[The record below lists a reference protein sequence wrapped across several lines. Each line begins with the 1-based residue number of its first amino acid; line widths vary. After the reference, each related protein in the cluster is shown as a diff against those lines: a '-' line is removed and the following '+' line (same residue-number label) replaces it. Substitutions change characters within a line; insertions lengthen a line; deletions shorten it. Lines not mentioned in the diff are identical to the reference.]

1 MLKVFK
7 RRKSAI
13 FGLFVFGFFIFGAG
27 LASIIS
33 PYDPNKIEPIKRLR
47 PPDRSHLLGTDM
59 FGRDIFSRVLAGA
72 RLSLIIG
79 FSVSVTASVAG
90 LVIGCLAGY
99 FRRTGEIIMRF
110 NDVLMA
116 FPDIMLALTFASV
129 LQTQSLAKV
138 ILALGCTYLPR
149 ITRTV
154 YSLTLRLV
162 TMPYIEAAVA
172 YGSSHVRILLF
183 HLLPNIVSAVIVQ
196 SSFVTAWAILA
207 AASLDFLGV
216 GISPEIPSWGG
227 MINEGRIY
235 ISIAP
240 WIVAFPG
247 MCIGLL
253 TLALNFIGDAL
264 RDGLDPRLRR
274 LL

>member
-1 MLKVFK
+1 
-7 RRKSAI
+7 
-13 FGLFVFGFFIFGAG
+13 
-27 LASIIS
+27 
-33 PYDPNKIEPIKRLR
+33 
-47 PPDRSHLLGTDM
+47 M
-59 FGRDIFSRVLAGA
+59 FGRDLLSRILWGA
-72 RLSLIIG
+72 RLSLMIG
-79 FSVSVTASVAG
+79 FSVSLGVGIMGV
-90 LVIGCLAGY
+90 LIGCIAGY
-99 FRRTGEIIMRF
+99 FRQAGEVTMRL

-116 FPDIMLALTFASV
+116 FPDIMLALAFASV
-129 LQTQSLAKV
+129 LQTQSLIKV
-138 ILALGCTYLPR
+138 ILALWCTYLPR
-149 ITRTV
+149 MIRTV
-154 YSLTLRLV
+154 YSLTIKI
-162 TMPYIEAAVA
+162 TAMPYIEAAAA
-172 YGSSHVRILLF
+172 YGASNVRILLF
-183 HLLPNIVSAVIVQ
+183 HIVPNILSAAIVQ
-196 SSFVTAWAILA
+196 CSFVTAWAILA

-216 GISPEIPSWGG
+216 GLSPEIPSWGG